1 MATHSSI
8 LAGESHGQRNLAGYS
23 PWGHNELDVTEW
35 LTHTYS
41 FEGNNDITEKIKS
54 SKVLPL
60 MQKLDIHNEKRPYI
74 LDFPGG
80 REDRNPSANAGHM
93 SSIPVP
99 GRFHMPQS
107 NWADGPQLL
116 NPMRLE
122 PVL

>member
-1 MATHSSI
+1 
-8 LAGESHGQRNLAGYS
+8 
-23 PWGHNELDVTEW
+23 
-35 LTHTYS
+35 
-41 FEGNNDITEKIKS
+41 
-54 SKVLPL
+54 
-60 MQKLDIHNEKRPYI
+60 MQKLDIHNEKRPYV

-122 PVL
+122 PVLSEERNPLQLDSPQAIMKTQCSQK